1 MYQNSTLCGKKH
13 KVNTLRCVRA
23 IPIKDRVESSE
34 QRENFN
40 ETRGC
45 TWLITR
51 RTIPI
56 FFVPLVSLVLLSL
69 FLFLS
74 SFLFSLLSTAIVA
87 VITIFLRPPSGL
99 SSNDLSIEP
108 RAGNH
113 RTSANGTAN
122 GCVLLVP
129 LHLPHYTQFSAGD
142 LIGFPLLI
150 LLLCSLLPARSSSR
164 PVFFSPFFLLVLYM
178 ATCAIDRKIPFFWRF

>member
-1 MYQNSTLCGKKH
+1 MINASH
-13 KVNTLRCVRA
+13 H
-23 IPIKDRVESSE
+23 PD
-34 QRENFN
+34 
-40 ETRGC
+40 
-45 TWLITR
+45 
-51 RTIPI
+51 
-56 FFVPLVSLVLLSL
+56 
-69 FLFLS
+69 LFLS
-74 SFLFSLLSTAIVA
+74 SVSISFPPPSLPPPLPSLPFKAIVT

-142 LIGFPLLI
+142 LIGFSLLI
-150 LLLCSLLPARSSSR
+150 LRHSFLPIRSSTCL
-164 PVFFSPFFLLVLYM
+164 VFAFLFFFLNFGRDHL
-178 ATCAIDRKIPFFWRF
+178 CAIG